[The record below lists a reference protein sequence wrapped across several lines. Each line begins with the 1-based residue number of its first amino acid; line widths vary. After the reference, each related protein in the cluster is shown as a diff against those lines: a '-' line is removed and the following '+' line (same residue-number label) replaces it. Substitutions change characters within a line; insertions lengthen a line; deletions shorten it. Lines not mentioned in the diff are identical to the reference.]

1 VHRLND
7 IVYCP
12 LAKFSESNV
21 GVMQLVNKKRGQL
34 GIEEKERIRMVGGIF
49 GAFLKV
55 ANKMVGAL
63 DKLETLI
70 SILGGLRG
78 SMNPDDMGA
87 DGL

>member
-1 VHRLND
+1 MND

-21 GVMQLVNKKRGQL
+21 GVMQLVNKKRGRL

-78 SMNPDDMGA
+78 SMNADDIGA

>member
-1 VHRLND
+1 MND

-21 GVMQLVNKKRGQL
+21 GVMQLVNKKRGRL

-78 SMNPDDMGA
+78 TMNPNDMGA

>member
-1 VHRLND
+1 MHRIKD

-12 LAKFSESNV
+12 LAKFTESNV
-21 GVMQLVNKKRGQL
+21 GVMQLVNKKRGPL
-34 GIEEKERIRMVGGIF
+34 GVEEKERIRMVGGIF

-70 SILGGLRG
+70 SILGGLKG
-78 SMNPDDMGA
+78 SMNPEGKGA
-87 DGL
+87 GGL